1 MRGRA
6 VKETPL
12 RGSGTEPPRRGLII
26 PPSVSDE
33 QAKAKFPMGWRA
45 PKPYLRYVPQPRSA
59 YGLSRSQRGAVSP
72 I

>member
-6 VKETPL
+6 VKETPV

-45 PKPYLRYVPQPRSA
+45 PKPYLRYVPQPR
-59 YGLSRSQRGAVSP
+59 
-72 I
+72 